1 MFPLTLLPPPAVPR
15 RFPHSPDRRLALH
28 LLALLGSG
36 LLTRAEAA
44 RKPKPALRKQ
54 PASAALPAHGGLPG
68 AYGERSDVRAWAT
81 AQTAAGAALAASSA
95 DEVIAVVSSAR
106 YLPQVARLILP
117 PPSGVAKDWGAYRDR
132 FIEAR
137 RLQAGLRF
145 WAVHEAALAQAES
158 RYGVP
163 AALVM
168 GILGV
173 ETFYGQIM
181 GSFRVLDAL
190 ATLGFDFPAGR
201 SDRSA
206 FFRDELAALLLLARA
221 EGRPASDFKG
231 SYAGAMGL
239 GQFMP
244 SSWRAHAVDFD
255 GDGHI
260 DLSNNAADAIG
271 SIAHFLV
278 QHGWQPG
285 QPTHIHA
292 QAPADAAHRARLLAP
307 DIDPRW
313 SHEAFQ
319 EAGLSLNDAE
329 HALVRAHGPW
339 ALVALENGG
348 AAPTYVLGSRN
359 FWVVTR
365 YNRSA
370 YYALAVISLG
380 ERLQT
385 LRQAGLDG

>member
-1 MFPLTLLPPPAVPR
+1 ML
-15 RFPHSPDRRLALH
+15 S
-28 LLALLGSG
+28 LLGAS
-36 LLTRAEAA
+36 LSTVNAA
-44 RKPKPALRKQ
+44 AAAN
-54 PASAALPAHGGLPG
+54 PASAVRKHPAAAAAPAHGGRPG
-68 AYGERSDVRAWAT
+68 DYGERADVRAWAI
-81 AQTAAGAALAASSA
+81 AQAAPGAALQDWTAE
-95 DEVIAVVSSAR
+95 DLMRLLGGAR

-117 PPSGVAKDWGAYRDR
+117 PPRGVAKDWGAYRDR

-145 WAVHEAALAQAES
+145 WASHETALAQAES

-181 GSFRVLDAL
+181 GSFRVLDTL

-206 FFRDELAALLLLARA
+206 FFRDELTALLLLARS
-221 EGRPASDFKG
+221 EGRPVGDFKG

-255 GDGHI
+255 GDGHV
-260 DLSNNAADAIG
+260 DLANNAADAIG

-278 QHGWQPG
+278 QHGWQAG
-285 QPTHIHA
+285 QPTHIYA
-292 QAPADAAHRARLLAP
+292 QAPADPAQRARLLAP

-313 SHEAFQ
+313 DMKALQ
-319 EAGLSLNDAE
+319 EAGLSLSEAE
-329 HALVRAHGPW
+329 RSLVQTHGPW

-348 AAPTYVLGSRN
+348 APATHLLGSRN

-380 ERLQT
+380 ERLQA